1 MAFNHNKKLANDYC
15 GTAYAA
21 KILGLSV
28 GTIQALVEKNE
39 LQAWRT
45 QGGHRRISMH
55 SIHEFLNKNNMK
67 GIPIETQDTRLR
79 VLIVDDDAI
88 SRDLLRGYFEKSDFP
103 VDFAIM
109 QSGLYA
115 GMLLDHMRQIMAV
128 IEWALSDGVSDLGMC
143 RGCIEEDQNGPR
155 FVPARCKSQLFLQE
169 DVLLFQQAPVKLGM
183 GFNELLKFGG
193 GLHIAHSFVDVA
205 VLAFDQA
212 HALHLAQLHAYG
224 AIGIAR
230 VIENLLE

>member
-109 QSGLYA
+109 PSGMEALIDISSINPD
-115 GMLLDHMRQIMAV
+115 LLITDLEMPGI
-128 IEWALSDGVSDLGMC
+128 DG
-143 RGCIEEDQNGPR
+143 
-155 FVPARCKSQLFLQE
+155 F
-169 DVLLFQQAPVKLGM
+169 
-183 GFNELLKFGG
+183 ELLRILRQNPHFDRMIIMVLSALTAEEVASRGALAKDSIYAAKPVQADWFNGFLTG
-193 GLHIAHSFVDVA
+193 IIAGRLNV
-205 VLAFDQA
+205 
-212 HALHLAQLHAYG
+212 
-224 AIGIAR
+224 
-230 VIENLLE
+230 N